1 MDKQAPEAAEVVG
14 LRADRLS
21 AYLAHAA
28 TQQSELGGLDCVR
41 FTVEALREGFGI
53 DLRANLKYRDK
64 REAIGRIRRH
74 RGLDSAIRHELGEPI
89 PAEELRPGD
98 IAFVPPRAMGLVMP
112 GYIAVKFRATVWRLE
127 MHTASHGW
135 RVT

>member
-1 MDKQAPEAAEVVG
+1 METTPAAEAVG
-14 LRADRLS
+14 LRADRLA
-21 AYLAHAA
+21 AYLATAA
-28 TQQSELGGLDCVR
+28 TQQSELGRLDCVR
-41 FTVEALREGFGI
+41 FTIEALLEGFGV
-53 DLRANLKYRDK
+53 DLRHKLRYEDRHQ
-64 REAIGRIRRH
+64 AIARIRRH
-74 RGLDSAIRHELGEPI
+74 RGLDSAIRSELGEPI

-127 MHTASHGW
+127 MRTASHGW